1 MDEAAIQRHLIGQF
15 LASLAMLRTA
25 IEKCPEDIWL
35 SAEYRN
41 RYWHIAYHTLFCTD
55 MYLQANESEIRLPA
69 NHQPDSQFLGSSPT
83 APDVPIVIE
92 RAYSQEEVL
101 AYHEFC
107 CTEVRA
113 KVPALELSG
122 PSGFHWLPFS
132 KLEVH
137 LYNLRHIQHHT
148 GQLADRLRTRAEI
161 GVPWVRIG

>member
-1 MDEAAIQRHLIGQF
+1 VDEAAIQDHLASQF

-25 IEKCPEDIWL
+25 IEKCPEELWL

-41 RYWHIAYHTLFCTD
+41 RYWHIAYHTLFCAD
-55 MYLQANESEIRLPA
+55 MYLQANENEIRPRP
-69 NHQPDSQFLGSSPT
+69 NHQPGAQFLGSSPS

-92 RAYSQEEVL
+92 RPYSQEEVL
-101 AYHEFC
+101 AYHAFC
-107 CTEVRA
+107 CAEVRT
-113 KVPALELSG
+113 KVPAFELSG

-148 GQLADRLRTRAEI
+148 GQLADRLRAHAGL
-161 GVPWVRIG
+161 GVPWVRMG